1 MTFALYFY
9 EREVL
14 IVSELNAVS
23 KATIILRDLI
33 IIKEDEVAFIAM
45 YIKAV
50 VQNKFVKNHVGVV
63 AIDMPLTESYLV
75 TYKKIIKISEK
86 IDEGKGIL
94 FLVDMGSLVNIVS
107 IFSENFGIKARTIDR
122 VDLLAVLEGVRK
134 AFISE
139 NDLDSI

>member
-1 MTFALYFY
+1 
-9 EREVL
+9 
-14 IVSELNAVS
+14 
-23 KATIILRDLI
+23 
-33 IIKEDEVAFIAM
+33 M